1 MRITA
6 QTDTHQVKS
15 ITLNPNTLK
24 GGNCRYNNNASS
36 MAAVAHLLR
45 GD

>member
-24 GGNCRYNNNASS
+24 GGNVGTTT
-36 MAAVAHLLR
+36 MLVVWLL
-45 GD
+45 